1 MFNLFKSKKNVQQ
14 TIEAIHNEFD
24 NAGERLLAEAKDILS
39 GAVLDEKGERLKK
52 LGFIQAKAA
61 AKNTELAR
69 RNAEIEEN
77 NRKRKDGAKWVQY
90 YSTYYPNNKF
100 ITEEIVKEICNK
112 YNLYCGPVSWYK
124 GDVPL
129 KNVAEM
135 EGFNLRQEDMHCYT
149 ALDQYARFESQR
161 SYMNMIGNGLLGAVQ
176 SARSRLYNEVRRTPL
191 SLDEME
197 KLESEKHYSKEE
209 FKICAPEKD
218 FDISR
223 MTKKG
228 RFLIPDPIV
237 LQPVK
242 GGFLIVSKWGLEA
255 NDELVIN
262 EKQN

>member
-1 MFNLFKSKKNVQQ
+1 MFNIFKSKKSVQQ

-24 NAGERLLAEAKDILS
+24 AAGERLLKEAKDILS
-39 GAVLDEKGERLKK
+39 GVALDEKGERLKK

-69 RNAEIEEN
+69 RNEEIKRN
-77 NRKRKDGAKWVQY
+77 NEKRQEGAKWVQY
-90 YSTYYPNNKF
+90 YSMHYPNHKF
-100 ITEEIVKEICNK
+100 ITEEIVNEICKK
-112 YNLYCGPVSWYK
+112 YNLYCGPVSRYK

-129 KNVAEM
+129 KNVSEM
-135 EGFNLRQEDMHCYT
+135 EGFYLRKEDMGTYT
-149 ALDQYARFESQR
+149 SLDAYARIEAQR
-161 SYMNMIGNGLLGAVQ
+161 AMMNTRRGILWKMAHSETYQ
-176 SARSRLYNEVRRTPL
+176 SRSL
-191 SLDEME
+191 SSDEIAMME
-197 KLESEKHYSKEE
+197 NRVFYFKEE

-218 FDISR
+218 FDVSR

-237 LQPVK
+237 LQPVN
-242 GGFLIVSKWGLEA
+242 GGYLIVTKWGLEA